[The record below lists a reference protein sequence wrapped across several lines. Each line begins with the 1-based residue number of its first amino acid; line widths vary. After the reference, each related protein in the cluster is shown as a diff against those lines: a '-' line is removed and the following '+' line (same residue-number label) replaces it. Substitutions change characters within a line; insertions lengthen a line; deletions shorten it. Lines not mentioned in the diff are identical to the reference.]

1 MVLLGWWDVAY
12 RLPGSLTARIT
23 LGFLVLVVTFA
34 GISISYVRSTERL
47 NQWIRVTHEGYL
59 QLALVSGD
67 LDSKQGS
74 LLGDLKEMTGERDSE
89 RWARGRLKEE
99 IAQRL
104 QLLETS
110 EGILANV
117 GSLVARDSMH
127 SKVQKDFAA
136 TEALVHRMS
145 GLVQESRALYEVFL
159 EEDKVGAD
167 GRRLARPEEALK
179 AREKLIRLETDIDQ
193 ATGRFKDSVRK
204 MVLRLSKMLKVIS
217 RRIWIYTLLFSGMA
231 LILGILMTIA
241 ARVMLRP
248 LQRLG
253 DAARRIAHGDYAHRI
268 AVQGPTE
275 IAELAH
281 EFNVMG
287 KAIEDRSR
295 ELVRTERLATAGK
308 MAAMI
313 THEVR
318 NPLSSIS
325 LNTELLEEELAALP
339 EERGIEAQS
348 LCRSITKEVDRLTD
362 ITEEYL
368 QLARLPTPKLQ
379 EESLEIITRSVV
391 DFIREQL
398 ASRGVVIE
406 LNAEDGPRLSL
417 DEGQIRQ
424 ALLNLIRNA
433 AEAVDEVE
441 DGKVIVSI
449 RQETNSEGVSSVLLE
464 VRDNGPG
471 IPEEMMPTLFEAFVS
486 SKSSGTGLG
495 LALTQQIISDH
506 GATIEARNADDQ
518 GAVFC
523 VAFPLATAKTPS

>member
-1 MVLLGWWDVAY
+1 MVLLGWCPVAY

-89 RWARGRLKEE
+89 RWARSRLKEE

-127 SKVQKDFAA
+127 SEVQKDFAD

-145 GLVQESRALYEVFL
+145 GLVEESRALYDVFL
-159 EEDKVGAD
+159 EQDMIDAD
-167 GRRLARPEEALK
+167 GQRARPEEALK

-193 ATGRFKDSVRK
+193 ATGEFKDSVRK

-379 EESLEIITRSVV
+379 EESLENITRSVV

-398 ASRGVVIE
+398 ASRGVTIE

-433 AEAVDEVE
+433 AEAVDELD

-449 RQETNSEGVSSVLLE
+449 RQETDSEGVSSLLLE

-523 VAFPLATAKTPS
+523 VAFPLATAKTPG